1 MFIKVLYK
9 LTAISLL
16 ISACSNESSFSPAA
30 TTTIPSDDNEFVLS
44 GETVS
49 GVSQKGPFIKGS
61 TVTLY
66 ELDEKL
72 NQTGIHYSTTIDND
86 DGKYHIDSVVLSK
99 PYAWMI
105 VKGNFID
112 EITGKKTTN
121 PITLNGLVKVEK
133 NKDININIL
142 SHLAFNRIQF
152 LVQQGLSIS
161 QAQKQAE
168 VEVLKAFNIDD
179 DGTPFENMDIFA
191 NGEGDAKLLAI
202 TLILL
207 NAYEGDIA
215 KTTDLL
221 AQITYDLETDGV
233 WNDTNLIENLEYRT
247 YESTGDAFISARKNM
262 KSITTQSIPEFEKYI
277 NKFISLNH
285 SGIVWGHCFNES
297 ELQRDSYEGKLHICL
312 DSMWVE
318 YTGFRSLNDPVV
330 DTTGK
335 FGTLVDTRDNHVY
348 KTLTLKFDNGDSAVW
363 MAENLQFK
371 KSVYTRAEV
380 NQDLCPDGWHI
391 SNDKEWEIMLQAS
404 KEYYQYGELLFNQ
417 GFEYSEYGYSGEKCY
432 FMSELDHSSY
442 RTNCDGH
449 SQDYAKIRC
458 IKDYIEPITDT
469 SKYGTL
475 TDKRDGRTY
484 KTLDIELPD
493 GTTATWMAS
502 LLEYKIS
509 KDEDS
514 SLYNIPGVAQTYT
527 YNQILNKPDVTDTT
541 ELYPLL
547 IAAEKGDTI
556 IQGICPENYHI
567 PNHQDWDNLLSVTKE
582 NEQIKKILLHTQR
595 SFNKTTNEY
604 EFINKILKF
613 NFDITGNLVRGIEQC
628 MSYRPNH
635 PGSCYTYTV
644 PPYTYTDID
653 KAKTANTW
661 PSLWPETPNEF
672 VLRCVK
678 D

>member
-1 MFIKVLYK
+1 MFVKSLYK

-30 TTTIPSDDNEFVLS
+30 TTTPSDDNEFVLS

-66 ELDEKL
+66 ELDEHL
-72 NQTGIHYSTTIDND
+72 HQTGVHYSTTIDND
-86 DGKYHIDSVVLSK
+86 NGKYHIDSVVLSK

-112 EITGKKTTN
+112 EITGN
-121 PITLNGLVKVEK
+121 ISLEQITLNGLVKVEK

-152 LVQQGLSIS
+152 LVQQGLSIP

-168 VEVLKAFNIDD
+168 IEVLKAFKMEADD
-179 DGTPFENMDIFA
+179 KPFENMDIFA

-215 KTTDLL
+215 RTTDLL
-221 AQITYDLETDGV
+221 AQITYDLETDGI
-233 WNDTNLIENLEYRT
+233 WNDTELINNLESRT
-247 YESTGDAFISARKNM
+247 YNSTEETFITARNNI
-262 KSITTQSIPEFEKYI
+262 KSLTTNSIPDFEKYI
-277 NKFISLNH
+277 NKFISPNYKGL
-285 SGIVWGHCFNES
+285 VWGHCYNES
-297 ELQRDSYEGKLHICL
+297 ELQKNWDELRICHDSL
-312 DSMWVE
+312 WVD
-318 YTGFRSLNDPVV
+318 YTGFRTLEDPIV

-335 FGTLVDTRDNHVY
+335 FGTLVDSRDGHVY
-348 KTLTLKFDNGDSAVW
+348 KTLTLKYNDRDSAVW

-371 KSVYTRAEV
+371 KSEYTRAEV

-391 SNDKEWEIMLQAS
+391 SNYKEWEIMLQAS

-417 GFEYSEYGYSGEKCY
+417 GFEYSEYGHSGEKCY

-442 RTNCDGH
+442 RTNCDGY
-449 SQDYAKIRC
+449 SQDNAKIRC
-458 IKDYIEPITDT
+458 IKDYIEPIADT

-567 PNHQDWDNLLSVTKE
+567 PNNQDWENLLSVTKE
-582 NEQIKKILLHTQR
+582 NEQAKEMLLYTQKE
-595 SFNKTTNEY
+595 FNKTTNKY
-604 EFINKILKF
+604 EFINEGLRF
-613 NFDITGNLVRGIEQC
+613 NFNITGNLVREREQC
-628 MSYRPNH
+628 MVFRPNH
-635 PGSCYTYTV
+635 PASCYTYTV

-653 KAKTANTW
+653 QAKIANTW
-661 PSLWPETPNEF
+661 PSLWPETASEF

>member
-30 TTTIPSDDNEFVLS
+30 TPNEGNEFILS

-86 DGKYHIDSVVLSK
+86 NGKYHIDSVILSK

-112 EITGKKTTN
+112 EITGKKSTN

-247 YESTGDAFISARKNM
+247 YESTEDAFISARKNM

-285 SGIVWGHCFNES
+285 SGIVWGHCNNES
-297 ELQRDSYEGKLHICL
+297 ELQKNRGELRICHDSL
-312 DSMWVE
+312 WVN
-318 YTGFRSLNDPVV
+318 YTGFRKLKDPIV

-348 KTLTLKFDNGDSAVW
+348 KTLTLKFDNGDSAIW
-363 MAENLQFK
+363 MAENLQLK
-371 KSVYTRAEV
+371 KSEYTIEEV
-380 NQDLCPDGWHI
+380 NQDLCPNGWHI
-391 SNDKEWEIMLQAS
+391 SSFNEWQKMFEAT
-404 KEYYQYGELLFNQ
+404 EVNYQYGELLFNQ
-417 GFEYSEYGYSGEKCY
+417 GFEYGGSDHPEEKCY
-432 FMSELDHSSY
+432 FISEKDPVSSF
-442 RTNCDGH
+442 RTICSDGH

-502 LLEYKIS
+502 LLEYDAK
-509 KDEDS
+509 ENDS
-514 SLYNIPGVAQTYT
+514 ILYHIPDVAQTYT
-527 YNQILNKPDVTDTT
+527 YKQILNKPDDADTT
-541 ELYPLL
+541 ELYPIL
-547 IAAEKGDTI
+547 IAAENGEK
-556 IQGICPENYHI
+556 IQGICPENYHV

-582 NEQIKKILLHTQR
+582 NEQIKKMLLHTQR

-604 EFINKILKF
+604 EFINESLKF
-613 NFDITGNLVRGIEQC
+613 NFDITGSLVREHEECYPIGL
-628 MSYRPNH
+628 RPNH
-635 PGSCYTYTV
+635 PITCHTYTL
-644 PPYTYTDID
+644 PPYSYTDIE
-653 KAKTANTW
+653 TGMNSYISPTIW
-661 PSLWPETPNEF
+661 LRTPNEF

>member
-1 MFIKVLYK
+1 MFVKSLYK

-30 TTTIPSDDNEFVLS
+30 TTTPSDDNEFVLS

-112 EITGKKTTN
+112 EITGN
-121 PITLNGLVKVEK
+121 ISLEQITLNGLVKVEK

-152 LVQQGLSIS
+152 LVQQGLSIP

-168 VEVLKAFNIDD
+168 IEVLKAFKMEADD
-179 DGTPFENMDIFA
+179 KPFENMDIFA

-207 NAYEGDIA
+207 NAYEGDVA
-215 KTTDLL
+215 RTTDLL
-221 AQITYDLETDGV
+221 AQITYDLETDGI
-233 WNDTNLIENLEYRT
+233 WNDTELIKNLEERT
-247 YESTGDAFISARKNM
+247 YNSTEETFITARKNI
-262 KSITTQSIPEFEKYI
+262 KSLTTNSIPDFETYI
-277 NKFISLNH
+277 NKFISPNH
-285 SGIVWGHCFNES
+285 SGLVWGHCNNES
-297 ELQRDSYEGKLHICL
+297 ELQKNRGELRICHDSL
-312 DSMWVE
+312 WVS
-318 YTGFRSLNDPVV
+318 YNGFRTLEDPIV

-335 FGTLVDTRDNHVY
+335 FGTLIDSRDNHVY
-348 KTLTLKFDNGDSAVW
+348 KTLTLKFDNGDSAIW
-363 MAENLQFK
+363 MAENLELK
-371 KSVYTRAEV
+371 KTEYTIEEV
-380 NQDLCPDGWHI
+380 NQDLCPNGWHI
-391 SNDKEWEIMLQAS
+391 SSFNEWQKMFEAT
-404 KEYYQYGELLFNQ
+404 EVNYQYGEILFNQ
-417 GFEYSEYGYSGEKCY
+417 GFEYGGSEDSDEKCY
-432 FMSELDHSSY
+432 FISEKDFILPY
-442 RTNCDGH
+442 RTICSDGH

-469 SKYGTL
+469 TKYGTL

-613 NFDITGNLVRGIEQC
+613 NFDITGNLVREIEQC